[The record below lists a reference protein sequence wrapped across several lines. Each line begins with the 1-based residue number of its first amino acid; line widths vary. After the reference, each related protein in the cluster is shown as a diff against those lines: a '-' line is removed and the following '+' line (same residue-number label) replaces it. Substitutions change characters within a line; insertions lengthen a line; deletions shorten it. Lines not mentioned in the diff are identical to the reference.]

1 MQRQSL
7 GGSSSPSSKLHLC
20 EENDEEDKRK
30 SQRLVVTDSD
40 IDEEDENEDEIRV
53 VVKKKKILEK
63 SVSHHHH
70 RSSSFTQTEKSIHLI
85 PILTIFC
92 ILILYLVSYDPS
104 QKDLANIDG
113 FRKTTSKQLDSEEI
127 DLSDLRRGGG
137 DVLEIRSHRSLHEI
151 HHHHKDHHSTNNKNR
166 SRLHRKMIGDF

>member
-40 IDEEDENEDEIRV
+40 IDEKDEIRV
-53 VVKKKKILEK
+53 VVKKKKIIEK
-63 SVSHHHH
+63 SVNHHH
-70 RSSSFTQTEKSIHLI
+70 RSSSSFTQTEKSIHLI

-104 QKDLANIDG
+104 QKDLVNIDG
-113 FRKTTSKQLDSEEI
+113 FRKTISKQQLDSEEI
-127 DLSDLRRGGG
+127 DLSDFRRGGG

-151 HHHHKDHHSTNNKNR
+151 HHHKDHHHSTNNNSR

>member
-30 SQRLVVTDSD
+30 SQRVVVTDSD

-53 VVKKKKILEK
+53 VVKKKKTIEK
-63 SVSHHHH
+63 SVNHHH

-104 QKDLANIDG
+104 QKDLVNIDG
-113 FRKTTSKQLDSEEI
+113 FRKTTSKQQLDSEEI
-127 DLSDLRRGGG
+127 DLSDFRRGGG

-151 HHHHKDHHSTNNKNR
+151 HHHKDHHSTNNNNR
-166 SRLHRKMIGDF
+166 SRFHRKMIGDF

>member
-20 EENDEEDKRK
+20 EENDEEERRK

-40 IDEEDENEDEIRV
+40 IDDDEDEIQ
-53 VVKKKKILEK
+53 VVKKKTIDKN
-63 SVSHHHH
+63 HHH
-70 RSSSFTQTEKSIHLI
+70 RSSSFTQNEKSIHLI
-85 PILTIFC
+85 PILTICC

-104 QKDLANIDG
+104 QKDLVNIDG
-113 FRKTTSKQLDSEEI
+113 FRKTTSKQIDSEEI
-127 DLSDLRRGGG
+127 DISDFRRG

-151 HHHHKDHHSTNNKNR
+151 HKDATNKKSR
-166 SRLHRKMIGDF
+166 SHRKIGDF

>member
-20 EENDEEDKRK
+20 EENDEEEKRK

-40 IDEEDENEDEIRV
+40 IDEDEIKV
-53 VVKKKKILEK
+53 VIKKKKISEK
-63 SVSHHHH
+63 SVNHHHH
-70 RSSSFTQTEKSIHLI
+70 RSSFTQTEKSIHLI
-85 PILTIFC
+85 PLLIIFC

-104 QKDLANIDG
+104 QKDLVNIDG

-127 DLSDLRRGGG
+127 DISDFRRGG
-137 DVLEIRSHRSLHEI
+137 DVLAIRSHRSLHEI
-151 HHHHKDHHSTNNKNR
+151 HHKDHSTNNNK
-166 SRLHRKMIGDF
+166 SRFHRKMIVDF